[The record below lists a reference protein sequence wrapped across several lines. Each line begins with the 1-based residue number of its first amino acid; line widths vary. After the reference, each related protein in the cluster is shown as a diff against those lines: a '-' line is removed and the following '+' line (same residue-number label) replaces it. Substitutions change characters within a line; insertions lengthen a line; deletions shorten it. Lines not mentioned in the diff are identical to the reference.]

1 MSEAN
6 AFHSRHRAAETAISV
21 SSVWKVFGEGAARFR
36 SRPPAERTAEALS
49 RDHLT
54 GAVQDASFDI
64 GRGEVFVIMGLSGS
78 GKSTLLRCLTR
89 LIEPTEGHITFGG
102 QDILKLGEKALAD
115 LRRRRMGMVFQH
127 FALLPNRTVLG
138 NIAFPLEMQGID
150 RAQAEAR
157 ARELVALVG
166 LSGRETRLPTQ
177 LSGGQ
182 QQRVG
187 IARSLATNPEFWFL
201 DEPFSA
207 LDPLIRTDLQDE
219 VLRLQREQSRTAVFV
234 THDLDEAIRLADRIA
249 IMENGRIIQIGTPEE
264 LVTRPA
270 TDYVRRFVA
279 KVPPARVI
287 RVASLMRR
295 ESIASAAMSVPAE
308 ATVSEVA
315 AQIVAAA
322 GPIAVTDKAG
332 RTLGSLDRQT
342 ALETL
347 AAL

>member
-1 MSEAN
+1 MSDRSAKI
-6 AFHSRHRAAETAISV
+6 ALSV
-21 SSVWKVFGEGAARFR
+21 SAVWKVFGTSKSAFAAR
-36 SRPPAERTAEALS
+36 PKAERSPEALA

-64 GRGEVFVIMGLSGS
+64 ARGEVFVIMGLSGS

-89 LIEPTEGHITFGG
+89 LIEPTEGRIAFDG
-102 QDILKLGEKALAD
+102 QDILTLGEKALAD

-138 NIAFPLEMQGID
+138 NIAFPLEMAGIE
-150 RAQAEAR
+150 RSKAEAR
-157 ARELVALVG
+157 ARELVDLVG
-166 LSGRETRLPTQ
+166 LSGREARLPSQ

-187 IARSLATNPEFWFL
+187 IARSLATDPEFWFL

-219 VLRLQREQSRTAVFV
+219 VLRLQQEQSRTAVFV

-249 IMENGRIIQIGTPEE
+249 IMENGRIVQIGTPEA

-287 RVASLMRR
+287 RVGSLMTPG
-295 ESIASAAMSVPAE
+295 EAPGAALAVPAE
-308 ATVSEVA
+308 ATISEIA
-315 AQIVAAA
+315 AQIV
-322 GPIAVTDKAG
+322 GGSGTIAVTDPAG
-332 RTLGSLDRQT
+332 RPIGALDRMT
-342 ALETL
+342 ALQTL
-347 AAL
+347 AARA